1 MCVCAC
7 VRVSVKHLTGRQSMT
22 QRPSGTFLNGADG
35 SNEAGWAR
43 QNEGLGW
50 GAGKGEMCQSL
61 SLSLAG
67 RQGHFVSLGWQ
78 RWKRLSQDG
87 GGTGTICFRR
97 GMATLM
103 DVLLPRHRHHH
114 TRTSAPDYS
123 FAPLRLSG
131 VLFGKNSGEKG
142 AV

>member
-1 MCVCAC
+1 M
-7 VRVSVKHLTGRQSMT
+7 G
-22 QRPSGTFLNGADG
+22 G
-35 SNEAGWAR
+35 
-43 QNEGLGW
+43 
-50 GAGKGEMCQSL
+50 GAGRDVSI

-97 GMATLM
+97 RMATLT

-131 VLFGKNSGEKG
+131 VLFGKTQVRKEPFDVLMGSIVRRKKRFAAAAG
-142 AV
+142 